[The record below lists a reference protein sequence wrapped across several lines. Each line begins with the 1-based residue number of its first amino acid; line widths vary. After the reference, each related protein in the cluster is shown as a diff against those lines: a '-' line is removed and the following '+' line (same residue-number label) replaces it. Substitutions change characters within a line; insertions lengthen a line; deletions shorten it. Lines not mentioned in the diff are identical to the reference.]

1 MLIRVPDPNSKI
13 TLRVWATWDI
23 SFPNYK
29 APHEGSSTHW
39 GRLNRRTLED
49 EIDLVGLLRM
59 LQDSHRP
66 TNLFGYL
73 LTEDVLCT
81 VLLCSTL
88 GPKYRSGI
96 VPALRECSLL

>member
-1 MLIRVPDPNSKI
+1 MLVRVPDPNSKI

-23 SFPNYK
+23 SFPNFK
-29 APHEGSSTHW
+29 APHKGSSTHW
-39 GRLNRRTLED
+39 GSLDRRTLED
-49 EIDLVGLLRM
+49 EIDLVSLLRM
-59 LQDSHRP
+59 LQDSLQP

-73 LTEDVLCT
+73 LTEHVLCT
-81 VLLCSTL
+81 LLLGCTL